1 MTTEMTI
8 YVSTDGNDASPGTLN
23 DPVRS
28 IGEALIRT
36 RERPA
41 GKRRIVVRGGNY
53 YDVAVTLA
61 KADSG
66 IAIEAFEGE
75 APVLYGGL
83 PVQGWA
89 SRDGFLV
96 AAVAGARDRGRD
108 FRMLEIDGASRPR
121 ARLPEYGAYRH
132 RNRFDVPWMSTLS
145 GGWARKPTA
154 EEMSV
159 LRYDGKDLGEWLD
172 VNNAELTIYHEWDES
187 LVGLS
192 SLDPVA
198 ETVALRNLP
207 GHPPGAFA
215 DRNEHAREYA
225 VWNVREGLRRPGQWY
240 LDRTN
245 EELVYWPLP
254 EERERADLLH
264 AVAPSRERMLH
275 MESGVSGVRIA
286 GLVFAC
292 SAAPLVSGGFAS
304 GEASEAIFAEGVSGI
319 VFEQVTVRH
328 TGGWAFRLEGDDI
341 RLEDCHI
348 HHTGAGGIRFQG
360 NGIVLSGNRIH
371 DVGQVYQSAVAVM
384 GHGSGNAIRR
394 NDISDTPYSGIV
406 DAGDGTNIDGNLFHN
421 VMTFMKDGAA
431 VYCSGAKRAAIT
443 GNAMIADPGH
453 KTRSYAYY
461 LDELC
466 EDCAVEANLA
476 FGAGLPMLSH
486 MTRNC
491 CYVRNVFIDAGE
503 QKISAANTFGLV
515 FDRNVLV
522 ADRIAFYAP
531 KGNPDDLPS
540 AFDSYAKMNAYSKA
554 DGIVSLKNNIL
565 YSRSGRVVFHEYVHY
580 EVVREYELE
589 AEDGNVFADPMIEG
603 LPQGHVAYAPSSPA
617 HALGIERLA
626 LQDVGCSGSLA
637 ELMQTYGGMDR

>member
-1 MTTEMTI
+1 MTTAMTI
-8 YVSTDGNDASPGTLN
+8 YVSTDGNDANPGTLL
-23 DPVRS
+23 DPVKS

-36 RERPA
+36 REIPA
-41 GKRRIVVRGGNY
+41 GKRRIVVRGGSY
-53 YDVAVTLA
+53 YDVGLTLM
-61 KADSG
+61 KADSDLT
-66 IAIEAFEGE
+66 IEAFEGE
-75 APVLYGGL
+75 TPILYGGI
-83 PVQGWA
+83 PVRNWE

-96 AAVAGARDRGRD
+96 AAIEGAKDRGRD
-108 FRMLEIDGASRPR
+108 FRMLEVDGAARPR
-121 ARLPEYGAYRH
+121 ARLPEQGAFRH
-132 RNRFDVPWMSTLS
+132 QNRFDVPWMSSLS

-154 EEMSV
+154 KEMSV
-159 LRYDGKDLGEWLD
+159 LRYDGRDLGEWLD

-192 SLDPVA
+192 GLDPAA

-215 DRNEHAREYA
+215 DRNDHAREYA
-225 VWNVREGLRRPGQWY
+225 VWNVREGMTRPGQWY

-245 EELVYWPLP
+245 EQLVYWPLP
-254 EERERADLLH
+254 EEREREDRLH
-264 AVAPSRERMLH
+264 AVAPSRERILH
-275 MESGVSGVRIA
+275 MESGVSDVRIA

-304 GEASEAIFAEGVSGI
+304 GEASEAIFADGVSGI

-341 RLEDCHI
+341 RVEECHI
-348 HHTGAGGIRFQG
+348 HHTGAGGVRYAG
-360 NGIVLSGNRIH
+360 NGIVLSGNRVH

-384 GHGSGNAIRR
+384 GHGIGNAIRH

-406 DAGDGTNIDGNLFHN
+406 DTGVGTDIGGNLFHN

-431 VYCSGAKRAAIT
+431 VYCSGSKRAVVS
-443 GNAMIADPGH
+443 GNAIIADPGH

-466 EDCAVEANLA
+466 EDCAVEGNLA

-491 CYVRNVFIDAGE
+491 RYVNNVFIDAGE
-503 QKISAANTFGLV
+503 QKIAAANTFGLN

-522 ADRIAFYAP
+522 ADSIAFYAP
-531 KGNPDDLPS
+531 KGNPDGRSS
-540 AFDSYAKMNAYSKA
+540 AFDSYASMEAYSAA

-589 AEDGNVFADPMIEG
+589 AGDGNVFADPMIEDLTRG
-603 LPQGHVAYAPSSPA
+603 DIAYAPSSPA
-617 HALGIERLA
+617 HALGIARLA
-626 LQDVGCSGSLA
+626 LRDAGCSGSLA
-637 ELMQTYGGMDR
+637 ELMQTYGGNER